1 MTQYHL
7 TLLHLYICEK
17 TDIKSNY
24 AWLQKG
30 GGKKTTLFS
39 KPSVYR
45 FSDSDV

>member
-30 GGKKTTLFS
+30 GGKKNNLIFQTKCLQVF
-39 KPSVYR
+39 
-45 FSDSDV
+45 